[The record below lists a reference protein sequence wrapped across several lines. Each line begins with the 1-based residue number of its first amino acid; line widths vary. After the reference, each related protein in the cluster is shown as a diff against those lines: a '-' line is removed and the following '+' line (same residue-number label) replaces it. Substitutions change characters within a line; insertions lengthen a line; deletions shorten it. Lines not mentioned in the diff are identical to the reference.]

1 MFHFT
6 RHGLLFV
13 AITMEIISFS
23 IARVQNN
30 VGSFKPVVA
39 PTSSP
44 SLFPSLTFM
53 SVTAVPSFQ
62 SQVPQSISPSNSSFD
77 MTLSPSFLNSTDN
90 FTSSP
95 STFALPSLSPSVSNT
110 TNIPTTNVPSL
121 LDTFSPSIDVS
132 QVNVT
137 IIFHG
142 VEEHLSEQKLTML
155 ARETLKYL
163 YMSDI
168 HVDRVSV
175 LSQSTVNSRRLLA
188 RSLAVV
194 FEIEGHF
201 SSDTFL
207 TRLHFLLLDNFSEYL
222 NFLVDSLP
230 MLKPLG
236 TEMTSRPTRSPTI
249 VKEQNEFIAKSI
261 ESHVLWW
268 LVGAAVALSIIAIL
282 ALLLVRRSRQ
292 SHQRKSRLFPVEQ
305 TAVAVSVC
313 MLLKEFSDFF

>member
-6 RHGLLFV
+6 RQGLLFV

-30 VGSFKPVVA
+30 VGSFKPVVV

-77 MTLSPSFLNSTDN
+77 MNFSPSLNSTNN

-95 STFALPSLSPSVSNT
+95 STFASPSLSPSVSNT
-110 TNIPTTNVPSL
+110 TNVPTTNVPSRL
-121 LDTFSPSIDVS
+121 GTFSPSIEVS
-132 QVNVT
+132 QENVT
-137 IIFHG
+137 IVFHG
-142 VEEHLSEQKLTML
+142 VEEHLSEQKLTLL

-163 YMSDI
+163 SMSDI

-194 FEIEGHF
+194 FEIEGHS
-201 SSDTFL
+201 SSDNFL
-207 TRLHFLLLDNFSEYL
+207 TRLHFLLLDNFSEYR